1 MNRSGQLQRQL
12 NLAERRRRQIVP
24 IMPLP
29 SPSARFVPC
38 RHVDIFDPQRPV
50 RAFLALAIL
59 GHDFG
64 PPSFGMF
71 SVMTSFLRP
80 CLWWVSSLTSD
91 HAKPRL
97 AHLKSDCHS
106 SFDGNIGFQISYG
119 NGTDQRGRYFVPMGA
134 EFCQLL
140 TGDGYWSS
148 QVRILGKSGVF
159 DRNTS
164 KGVC

>member
-1 MNRSGQLQRQL
+1 MNRSGVLQRQL

-24 IMPLP
+24 IMPPP

-38 RHVDIFDPQRPV
+38 RHADIFDPQRLV

-59 GHDFG
+59 GQDFR
-64 PPSFGMF
+64 PPSFRVF
-71 SVMTSFLRP
+71 SVISSFCRP
-80 CLWWVSSLTSD
+80 SRLWVSRLTFD
-91 HAKPRL
+91 HANPRL